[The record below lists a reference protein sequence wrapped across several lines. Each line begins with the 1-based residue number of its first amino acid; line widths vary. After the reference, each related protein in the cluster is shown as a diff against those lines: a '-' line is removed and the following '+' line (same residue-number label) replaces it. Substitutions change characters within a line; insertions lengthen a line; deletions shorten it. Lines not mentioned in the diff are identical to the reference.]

1 VSEIWQ
7 PHPYQR
13 DAMAKALSWQREGLF
28 ADPGLG
34 KTATTL
40 EVFRQLRS
48 QLEVS
53 KLLVIAPL
61 RPCYSVWPN
70 EARKWEQFRDFRVHV
85 AHGEGLRRI
94 REVDADVYV
103 TNPDSL
109 AYLSELRDWTMP
121 EMIAVDELT
130 KFKHHEAKRSKY
142 LRAMFK
148 RSRHGFPWRM
158 GLTGTPA
165 PNGLE
170 DLFGQC
176 LVLDDGKRL
185 GTAIG
190 KFRSEF
196 WFVPVPDGRGH
207 FKWTQ
212 SQHTG
217 PALSAALK
225 DLVVRLNAKDH
236 LQLPKFVEVD
246 VPVLMPGRAR
256 KLYDELKRELVI
268 QLSEGKV
275 AALSPGSLMSKCRQV
290 ANGTVYL
297 SEDGRIMATDHGNP
311 VGHARASEV
320 VHEAKAEALTDL
332 IEESGHQPML
342 VVYEHRHEIPLIQQ
356 HVKKLLGWTPPYIGG
371 GVSGPEGARLEALW
385 NAGQLPV
392 LLVHPQSAGHGL
404 NLQSGGNLIV
414 WYSLTWDLELYQQVN
429 GRLHRQGQ
437 KADSVFVY
445 RLLADRTVDQ
455 TVAKAISRK
464 AQDQDAFLNLL
475 REDA

>member
-1 VSEIWQ
+1 MTEVFE

-13 DAMAKALSWQREGLF
+13 NAIEKALSWQREGMF

-34 KTATTL
+34 KTSSTL
-40 EVFRQLRS
+40 EVFRQLRD

-53 KLLVIAPL
+53 RLLVVAPL
-61 RPCYSVWPN
+61 RPCYSVWPA
-70 EARKWEQFRDFRVHV
+70 EARKWEQFRDFRVHI

-109 AYLSELRDWTMP
+109 EYLSELRDWAYP

-130 KFKHHEAKRSKY
+130 KFKHSTTTRAKN
-142 LRAMFK
+142 LRKMFK
-148 RSRHGFPWRM
+148 RSKHGFPWRM

-176 LVLDDGKRL
+176 MVLDDGKRL
-185 GTAIG
+185 GTALG
-190 KFRSEF
+190 KFRSDF
-196 WFVPVPDGRGH
+196 WFAPIPDGRGH
-207 FKWTQ
+207 FKWVQT
-212 SQHTG
+212 QHTG
-217 PALSAALK
+217 PALSAALR
-225 DLVVRLNAKDH
+225 DLVVRINAKDH
-236 LQLPKFVEVD
+236 LKLPAFVEVD
-246 VPVLMPGRAR
+246 VNVRLPDKAR
-256 KLYDELKRELVI
+256 KLYEELRRELVV
-268 QLSEGKV
+268 QLESGHV

-290 ANGTVYL
+290 ANGPVYL
-297 SEDGRIMATDHGNP
+297 SEDGKILATDHGNP
-311 VGHARASEV
+311 VGRARASEV

-332 IEESGHQPML
+332 IEEAGHQPML
-342 VVYEHRHEIPLIQQ
+342 VVYEHRHEIPLIQE
-356 HVKKLLGWTPPYIGG
+356 HVRRLLGWTPPYIGG
-371 GVSGPEGARLEALW
+371 GISGPEGARIEAEW
-385 NAGQLPV
+385 NAGKLPV

-404 NLQSGGNLIV
+404 NLQAGGNLIV

-445 RLLADRTVDQ
+445 RLLAERTVDQ
-455 TVAKAISRK
+455 TVARAIGRK
-464 AQDQDAFLNLL
+464 TQDQDDFLGLL